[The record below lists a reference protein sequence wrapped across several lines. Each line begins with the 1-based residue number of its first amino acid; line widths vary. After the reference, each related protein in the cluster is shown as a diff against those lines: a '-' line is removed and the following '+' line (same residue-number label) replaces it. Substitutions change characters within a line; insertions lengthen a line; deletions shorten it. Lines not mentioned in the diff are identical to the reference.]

1 MLSEEDK
8 KRTSKEL
15 CHNELHCRGC
25 NRRIHD
31 RVLILLVK
39 KSKSLNC
46 TNRKVKNE
54 QIKSDKDSKSS
65 SSSSLASTSSSS
77 SSSTSSSLT
86 SLHVNSHK
94 LNSNH
99 YHSKELQYSNQ
110 SEIYHIDCLN
120 CFECGDRLSFN
131 DEKCW
136 IHQENK
142 MSLQLT
148 DDMKVY
154 KLNHIPYHLTCFTCI
169 QCNRQLYHGDKYG
182 IFNNEILCYEH
193 YLTKC
198 LSYKMIN
205 FNINKITNINL
216 INSIQTNKLQ
226 SFLLKQENF
235 INCINEEKMNQQFNE
250 DHIHLNNNNNH
261 NKSDRITMMTTNSS
275 TTSTSLPINQ
285 SIHSNETTDK
295 FFISSN
301 YPSVNNLQSISN
313 VSTTSVFTNMNRNE
327 SNFQSTDN
335 WCSLDES
342 ILNEEILLSNGDISL
357 TLTENGHS
365 IDSSTSSNC
374 SVHSK
379 SKRIRTSFTPDQLA
393 ILQAN
398 FDIEANPDG
407 QELERIAG
415 VAKLNKRVT
424 QVWFQN
430 ARARKKKIE
439 CRGTLGGQHDQI
451 NYNSL
456 TCCLSNSMGIE
467 EFYDN
472 PKENIPSMNNI
483 TDENLSTNNDGM
495 NSSQIYER
503 EFNCKV
509 NCYDEVNHITNNDN
523 NMSSENNTGKH
534 YSHFRFRPDPM
545 FINDYCIISSGNEAN
560 FTHNNNNNME
570 HDIIMN
576 RLFPNHNSFGKIP
589 FSSTNESCM
598 PIINTISHQYE
609 HCEAKHAE
617 KNSTSEKNPMSTMA
631 LNISGVNNNNNN
643 TLTTHVNIGEV
654 STFENSHSTINLQN
668 MTPSTRCSVRPNLC
682 TDQNMLNIIPSN
694 YRLSNNFYFP
704 AIALPTN

>member
-8 KRTSKEL
+8 KRNSKEL
-15 CHNELHCRGC
+15 CHNDLHCRGC
-25 NRRIHD
+25 NRQIHD

-39 KSKSLNC
+39 KSKSSNH
-46 TNRKVKNE
+46 KVKNE
-54 QIKSDKDSKSS
+54 QIKYDKESK
-65 SSSSLASTSSSS
+65 LS
-77 SSSTSSSLT
+77 SSSTSTSSSSLT
-86 SLHVNSHK
+86 SLYVNSQK
-94 LNSNH
+94 TNSNH
-99 YHSKELQYSNQ
+99 YSRELQYLNQ
-110 SEIYHIDCLN
+110 SETYHIHCLN

-142 MSLQLT
+142 VICINCRVKYKHCGRCQLQVSE
-148 DDMKVY
+148 DMKVH
-154 KLNHIPYHLTCFTCI
+154 KLNHIPYHLTCFTCF
-169 QCNRQLYHGDKYG
+169 QCDRQLYQGDKYG
-182 IFNNEILCYEH
+182 IFNNDVLCYEH

-198 LSYKMIN
+198 LSCKMIN
-205 FNINKITNINL
+205 YNIDSMSN
-216 INSIQTNKLQ
+216 INSIHSNKLTE
-226 SFLLKQENF
+226 FLSEQENF
-235 INCINEEKMNQQFNE
+235 TNCINEEKINQKFNQ
-250 DHIHLNNNNNH
+250 DHIHLNNNN
-261 NKSDRITMMTTNSS
+261 KADRMTIMTTNCS
-275 TTSTSLPINQ
+275 TTSTSPPLNQ
-285 SIHSNETTDK
+285 SIYSNETTDK

-301 YPSVNNLQSISN
+301 YPTVNNLQNISN
-313 VSTTSVFTNMNRNE
+313 VSTTSIFTNMNRIENC
-327 SNFQSTDN
+327 QSTDN

-342 ILNEEILLSNGDISL
+342 MLSEEILLSNGDVSL

-451 NYNSL
+451 SYNSL
-456 TCCLSNSMGIE
+456 TCCLSDSMGIE

-472 PKENIPSMNNI
+472 SKENIPSINNV
-483 TDENLSTNNDGM
+483 TNENLSINNDGM
-495 NSSQIYER
+495 DSSQIYER
-503 EFNCKV
+503 EFTCKV
-509 NCYDEVNHITNNDN
+509 NCYDELSHITNNDN

-534 YSHFRFRPDPM
+534 FSHFRFKPDPM
-545 FINDYCIISSGNEAN
+545 FINDYCIISNGNETN
-560 FTHNNNNNME
+560 FTNSNSNNME

-598 PIINTISHQYE
+598 PIINTIPHQYE
-609 HCEAKHAE
+609 QSEMKNAE
-617 KNSTSEKNPMSTMA
+617 KNSMSEKNAMTTIA
-631 LNISGVNNNNNN
+631 LNTTGANKIS
-643 TLTTHVNIGEV
+643 TPTTHVNVGDVNTLKICI
-654 STFENSHSTINLQN
+654 H
-668 MTPSTRCSVRPNLC
+668 
-682 TDQNMLNIIPSN
+682 
-694 YRLSNNFYFP
+694 
-704 AIALPTN
+704 